1 MRETIASL
9 ACITM
14 LLVGSSVV
22 WGLLHGDTFEQLS
35 GLIGVTAISVFI
47 YVLSAGGRRLLNGKL
62 VPKAE
67 FDEHV
72 RRHRR
77 TS

>member
-1 MRETIASL
+1 MRETIATL

-14 LLVGSSVV
+14 VLLGSSVV
-22 WGLLHGDTFEQLS
+22 WGLLHGDTFEEVA
-35 GLIGVTAISVFI
+35 GLIGVTAISVFV
-47 YVLSAGGRRLLNGKL
+47 YLLAAGGRRLLNGKL

-77 TS
+77 AS